1 MKGSR
6 AFFDSSAI
14 IPVLLQQPFSARA
27 RQLLRKYQKPVLAW
41 TTPIEVQ
48 SALSRLYREG
58 YLNDKGYHTSM
69 DRFLHIEDNRLE
81 VLPTE
86 KLRGLAREVLRN
98 YDLRAADAIQLA
110 SALLWCN
117 EKPKGKPFLT
127 FDARLADAA
136 AKAGFVVHTVN

>member
-14 IPVLLQQPFSARA
+14 IPILLQQPFSTRA

-48 SALSRLYREG
+48 SALSRLSRHG
-58 YLNDKGYHTSM
+58 YLNDKDYQTAL
-69 DRFLHIEDNRLE
+69 DRFRSIEDIRIE
-81 VLPTE
+81 VLPTAI
-86 KLRGLAREVLRN
+86 LRELAREILQT
-98 YDLRAADAIQLA
+98 YDLRAADAIQIG

-117 EKPKGKPFLT
+117 QKPKGNAFVT

-136 AKAGFVVHTVN
+136 AKAGFAVHTAK

>member
-14 IPVLLQQPFSARA
+14 IPVLLQQTFSTRA
-27 RQLLRKYQKPVLAW
+27 RQLLRKYQKLVLAW
-41 TTPIEVQ
+41 TTPVEVQ

-58 YLNDKGYHTSM
+58 YLNDKSYQTAM

-81 VLPTE
+81 VLPTA
-86 KLRGLAREVLRN
+86 KLRERAREILQN

-117 EKPKGKPFLT
+117 EKPRGKPFIT
-127 FDARLADAA
+127 FDTRLAAAA
-136 AKAGFVVHTVN
+136 AKAGFTVHTVK

>member
-14 IPVLLQQPFSARA
+14 IPVLLQQASSTQA

-48 SALSRLYREG
+48 SALSRLSREG
-58 YLNDKGYHTSM
+58 YLNDKGYRAAI
-69 DRFLHIEDNRLE
+69 DRFASIEDNKLE
-81 VLPTE
+81 VLPTA
-86 KLRGLAREVLRN
+86 KLRELAKEILQH

-117 EKPKGKPFLT
+117 EKPKDKPFIS

-136 AKAGFVVHTVN
+136 AKAGFAVHAAK